1 MTYRSHM
8 NPQKRKTRGK
18 TEGSKG
24 PLRSRGEE
32 KQAFTIREGR
42 KRVRKGGTEIFKETS
57 SILLPTGPILH
68 LQVG

>member
-1 MTYRSHM
+1 M
-8 NPQKRKTRGK
+8 NPQKSKTRGK

-42 KRVRKGGTEIFKETS
+42 KRE
-57 SILLPTGPILH
+57 
-68 LQVG
+68 